1 MHWTQIRANI
11 LGGVSLAA
19 IENFSVN
26 YSDILTSLGWALEK
40 SSHHKAHLIG
50 DYVSLDDIVITH
62 SVSRPP
68 TNRQTASR
76 EFMKSDRSDNY
87 LSPVAARILDQ
98 LLLTDAHG

>member
-1 MHWTQIRANI
+1 MHWIRANI

-76 EFMKSDRSDNY
+76 EFMKSDRSNY